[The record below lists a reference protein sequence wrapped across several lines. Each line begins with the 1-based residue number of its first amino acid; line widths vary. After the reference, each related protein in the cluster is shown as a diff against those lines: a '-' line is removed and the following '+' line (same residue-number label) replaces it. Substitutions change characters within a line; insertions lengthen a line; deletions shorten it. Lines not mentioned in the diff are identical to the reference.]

1 VITKQ
6 AESSETLALLYGLE
20 KELYGLITREHAEI
34 RDELSQMGSVVS
46 DAIRTLLQSLNSL
59 SEQLKEQHKL
69 VESLP
74 LEGNLASMEKQR
86 EYHALSRMIDQ
97 NLSAVVRSF
106 QFEDIVQQ
114 LVSHCRTR
122 SDGLE
127 QLFERLNLNVNL
139 LKNSSQNEFG
149 QILSAMQVDVAMVR
163 KQLEKENPVKQT
175 TMGEGGIELF

>member
-1 VITKQ
+1 VIIKQ
-6 AESSETLALLYGLE
+6 EKSSEALVLLYGLE
-20 KELYGLITREHAEI
+20 NELHGLIMREHAEI

-46 DAIRTLLQSLNSL
+46 DAIRTLVQSLNSL
-59 SEQLKEQHKL
+59 SVQLKEQHKL
-69 VESLP
+69 VESLSF
-74 LEGNLASMEKQR
+74 ESNVVSMEKQQ
-86 EYHALSRMIDQ
+86 EYQALSRMIDQ

-139 LKNSSQNEFG
+139 LKNSSQSEFG

-163 KQLEKENPVKQT
+163 KQLEKENPVKQA
-175 TMGEGGIELF
+175 TMGEGGTELF